1 MAACALNPVQPEA
14 RPEPSSTFL
23 GIEGV
28 TKRFGSSLAVSGLDL
43 AVARG
48 EFVALLG
55 PSGCGKTTSLR
66 IVAGLETPSSG
77 RVLVDGRDVTRLP
90 PKDRDIAMVFQSYA
104 LYPHLSVRDNIAYP
118 LKVRR
123 VPKRDRGVL
132 VQRVGEALGIAAT
145 LDKRPRELSGGQ
157 RQRVALARAV
167 VRRPRLFLM
176 DEPLSNLD
184 AKLRVQMRAE
194 LKHLQ
199 RELGITTIYVTHD
212 QVEATTMADRVAV
225 MNEGRLEQL
234 GAPREIYER
243 PVNRFVATFVGS
255 PPMNIM
261 DVDLDDGHLVLPGPG
276 TRLPLPDAAAM
287 RMQRAAAGRQVSIG
301 FRAEAVTIAGG
312 EAPGLTAEVF
322 AVQPMDHETIV
333 TFTLG
338 ASRILARFDG
348 DVSFEM
354 GATAR
359 IALREDRLH
368 LFERPSGASLLSTTT
383 DSRVPDG
390 CAA

>member
-1 MAACALNPVQPEA
+1 MATCALNPAPPEA
-14 RPEPSSTFL
+14 PSEPSTAFL
-23 GIEGV
+23 GLDRLS
-28 TKRFGSSLAVSGLDL
+28 KSFGSSPAVSELDL
-43 AVARG
+43 AVERG
-48 EFVALLG
+48 EFIALLG

-77 RVLVDGRDVTRLP
+77 QVLLDGRDVTRLA
-90 PKDRDIAMVFQSYA
+90 PKDRDVAMVFQSYA

-123 VPKRDRGVL
+123 LPKRDRGVL
-132 VQRVGEALGIAAT
+132 VERVGNALDIAAT

-157 RQRVALARAV
+157 RQRVALARAI
-167 VRRPRLFLM
+167 VRRPLLFLM

-212 QVEATTMADRVAV
+212 QIEATTMADRVAV

-234 GAPREIYER
+234 GPPREIYER
-243 PVNRFVATFVGS
+243 PANRFVATFVGS
-255 PPMNIM
+255 PPMNIA
-261 DVDLDDGHLVLPGPG
+261 DVDFVDGHVVLSGSG
-276 TRLPLPDAAAM
+276 TRLPLSEAAA
-287 RMQRAAAGRQVSIG
+287 RRLQRAASGREVSIG
-301 FRAEAVTIAGG
+301 FRAEAVAIARR
-312 EAPGLTAEVF
+312 EAPGLPAEVF

-333 TFTLG
+333 TFSAG
-338 ASRILARFDG
+338 PDRILARFDG
-348 DVSFEM
+348 DVSLTM
-354 GATAR
+354 GASAH

-368 LFERPSGASLLSTTT
+368 LFERSSGASLLSTTSHT
-383 DSRVPDG
+383 RARDG